1 MWKKNV
7 YLLPCLLMVLV
18 MVTACN
24 DITEPV
30 APMQEH
36 VSFISAISKSRASD
50 TQFDTGDA
58 ISVFA
63 TTSLSGQLNSTNN
76 YADNR
81 MYSYLNTKFIAQ
93 NQGIEIPEDGAK
105 LYYHAIYPYT
115 EAASSRFTFKVLEN
129 QSAEISYTNSD
140 LMTAFTE
147 SPTGE
152 LLVPLKFTHRL
163 SKVVVKIVEGVD
175 LPSGNIALA
184 LTNVQGM
191 VEINLNTQTFTTTGS
206 KYNVRMGSNGTK
218 SFKAILPPQDIKS
231 GTQLAE
237 MTVGSKSYNVNLVS
251 ELSLQSGTMQTLY
264 LMKSGDVY
272 ILGTSETDERLSTI
286 VPPEIQEKM
295 KPYMKIYD
303 GINPP
308 DVQGTFVME
317 PSEVVYCSDNG
328 YNPGEVM
335 GTEQFIKFSNQ
346 NFLKNTLDYEDAEV
360 TLDTYELVS
369 HSQGDGAFISGF
381 GNNFTAYFKV
391 EGTSSGIYIR
401 GAYLISGTKEE
412 TGISNCTYAITLI
425 EKGEDPENEIMD
437 AGTIRIFKDGDGMA
451 NKANWPLRNER
462 SLAAKSN
469 LLKYLFRKR
478 P

>member
-1 MWKKNV
+1 
-7 YLLPCLLMVLV
+7 MVV
-18 MVTACN
+18 ACN
-24 DITEPV
+24 DIAEPV
-30 APMQEH
+30 VAMQES
-36 VSFISAISKSRASD
+36 VSFTSAITGSRASD

-63 TTSLSGQLNSTNN
+63 TASSSGQLNSTTN

-81 MYSYLNTKFIAQ
+81 MYSYLNTKFVAQ
-93 NQGIEIPEDGAK
+93 NKGIEKPEDGTK
-105 LYYHAIYPYT
+105 LYYHAVYPYT
-115 EAASSRFTFKVLEN
+115 DAASSRFTFKVLEN
-129 QSAEISYTNSD
+129 QSSQSGYTNSD

-147 SPTGE
+147 IPTGE
-152 LLVPLKFTHRL
+152 ALVPLKFTHRL
-163 SKVVVKIVEGVD
+163 SKVVVQIAEGTD
-175 LPSGNIALA
+175 LPSGNIALT

-191 VEINLNTQTFTTTGS
+191 VEINLNAKTLTTTGS

-218 SFKAILPPQDIKS
+218 SFKAILPPQDVKN
-231 GTQLAE
+231 GTQLAK
-237 MTVGSKSYNVNLVS
+237 MTIGSKNYNVNLVS
-251 ELSLQSGTMQTLY
+251 ELSLQSGSMQTLY

-272 ILGTSETDERLSTI
+272 ILGTSETDERLNSI

-295 KPYMKIYD
+295 KPYMNIYD

-328 YNPGEVM
+328 YDPGEVM
-335 GTEQFIKFSNQ
+335 GTEQFVKFSNQ

-360 TLDTYELVS
+360 TLETYELVS
-369 HSQGDGAFISGF
+369 HTQGDGAFISGS

-401 GAYLISGTKEE
+401 GAYLISGTKKEA
-412 TGISNCTYAITLI
+412 GISNCTHAITLI

-437 AGTIRIFKDGDGMA
+437 AGTIRIFKDGNGIAD
-451 NKANWPLRNER
+451 KATWPLGNER
-462 SLAAKSN
+462 SVAAKSDI
-469 LLKYLFRKR
+469 LKCLFRKR